1 MNSQLFKFHS
11 SLSDVDLTSKCH
23 SPEEWKSFH
32 RTENNKGLGHF
43 NNGGTKEKLSRSHT
57 KTL

>member
-1 MNSQLFKFHS
+1 MKLQLFKFHS
-11 SLSDVDLTSKCH
+11 FLSDVDLTSKCC
-23 SPEEWKSFH
+23 SPEEWKNFH

-43 NNGGTKEKLSRSHT
+43 NNGETKGKLSRSHT